1 MTALDQHFL
10 DIGACTSGREWIA
23 ANCQTAAQA
32 WELLLAKKR
41 VDWAMWWLA
50 TDGGWSAV
58 EPLLRRWVLRILR
71 KGAPALVDVA
81 TAERLRAIA
90 DTATWDEL
98 RDGLRALALALDR
111 AHAFARD
118 IANALASD
126 LDLNLDLA
134 LDHAHAIARDIAHA
148 LALARASVLDRALA
162 SASARV
168 RVRASAVDKQVADLR
183 ELCKCPWSEGNKEQS

>member
-1 MTALDQHFL
+1 MTALDQHL
-10 DIGACTSGREWIA
+10 IDIGACRA
-23 ANCQTAAQA
+23 ARNAAAERCQTAAQA
-32 WELLLAKKR
+32 WELLLTEKR

-148 LALARASVLDRALA
+148 LARASVLDRALA
-162 SASARV
+162 SASAL
-168 RVRASAVDKQVADLR
+168 DQQGADLR
-183 ELCKCPWSEGNKEQS
+183 ELCKCPWTESCDEKRL

>member
-1 MTALDQHFL
+1 MTVLDQHL
-10 DIGACTSGREWIA
+10 IDIGACQQACA
-23 ANCQTAAQA
+23 AAAERCQTAAQA
-32 WELLLAKKR
+32 WELLLTEKR

-98 RDGLRALALALDR
+98 RDGLRALARALDR

-126 LDLNLDLA
+126 LASAIDLDLA
-134 LDHAHAIARDIAHA
+134 Y
-148 LALARASVLDRALA
+148 ALARD
-162 SASARV
+162 
-168 RVRASAVDKQVADLR
+168 VDQQVADLR
-183 ELCKCPWSEGNKEQS
+183 ELCKCPWSEENKEQP